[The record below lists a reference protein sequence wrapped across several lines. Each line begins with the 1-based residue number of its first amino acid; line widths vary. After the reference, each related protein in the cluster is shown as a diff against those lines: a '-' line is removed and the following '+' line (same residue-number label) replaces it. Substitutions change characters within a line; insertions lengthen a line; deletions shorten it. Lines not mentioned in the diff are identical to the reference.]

1 MPERATLVL
10 DWLLIVI
17 DGVRGEWQVLPLP
30 SLTLSCTGEVEV
42 GKYQD
47 SRCTSRFFPPW
58 APISFQPLPFD
69 SALVFFQTRFPRRT
83 RTVTKLD
90 SSSVTIISCSSIT
103 ET

>member
-17 DGVRGEWQVLPLP
+17 DGIRGEWQVLPLP

-47 SRCTSRFFPPW
+47 SRCTSRFFHRGLRSAFSRCLLTPPS
-58 APISFQPLPFD
+58 SFFR
-69 SALVFFQTRFPRRT
+69 LVFRVVPG
-83 RTVTKLD
+83 L
-90 SSSVTIISCSSIT
+90 
-103 ET
+103 